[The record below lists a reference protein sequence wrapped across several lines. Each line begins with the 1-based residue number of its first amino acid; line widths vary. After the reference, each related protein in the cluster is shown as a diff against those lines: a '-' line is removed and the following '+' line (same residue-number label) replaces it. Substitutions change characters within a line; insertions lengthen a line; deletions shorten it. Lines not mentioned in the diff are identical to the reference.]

1 MSKKN
6 SIGIRDK
13 INPCIIVANDI
24 IFVFEKRSTI
34 APIKSP
40 QRIAGKYDVI
50 ATSPVIFSEFVNSK
64 TSQINATS

>member
-13 INPCIIVANDI
+13 INPCIIVASDI

-40 QRIAGKYDVI
+40 HSIAGKYDVI
-50 ATSPVIFSEFVNSK
+50 ATSPVIFSEFVSSK

>member
-1 MSKKN
+1 ME
-6 SIGIRDK
+6 
-13 INPCIIVANDI
+13 NDI

-34 APIKSP
+34 APMKSP

-50 ATSPVIFSEFVNSK
+50 ATSPVIFSEFVSSR